1 MARNGGRSLEARIR
15 RGKVRTCR
23 SKKVYNTVQSA
34 TIDSFKY
41 LNAHKTLLSVYE
53 CGNCGKY
60 HLTSKGTNMET
71 GQIEEFMG
79 DSQ

>member
-23 SKKVYNTVQSA
+23 SKKVYDTVQDA

-41 LNAHKTLLSVYE
+41 LNAYKTLLSVYE
-53 CGNCGKY
+53 CDNCHKY
-60 HLTSKGTNMET
+60 HLTSRGTNMET
-71 GQIEEFMG
+71 GQIEDFI
-79 DSQ
+79 DVV